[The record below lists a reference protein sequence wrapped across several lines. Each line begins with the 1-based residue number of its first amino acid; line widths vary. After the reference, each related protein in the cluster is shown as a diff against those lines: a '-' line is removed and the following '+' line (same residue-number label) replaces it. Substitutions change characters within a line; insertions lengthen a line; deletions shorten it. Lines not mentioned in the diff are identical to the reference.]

1 MKNWLSALAITVA
14 ATSIMPTVVEAKRLG
29 KGMSSGMQRSQP
41 ARPATPPPAQP
52 AAPQATPATPATAAT
67 AGAAGTAAAA
77 AAAPKR
83 SWMGPIAGLAAGLG
97 IAALLSHLGLGAGL
111 ANLLTM
117 ALFGIAAFFL
127 IRFLMRRFAG
137 GSQRPTLAAAGGA
150 PWTPN
155 MSSPQDQRTT
165 AFSPVPASAPTAA
178 VSTLPPLSP
187 VMSPGMSPSSPAAAA
202 PAVALPADF
211 DRPAFERIAKMIF
224 IRMQA
229 ANDSGDLND
238 LRQFTTPELYASI
251 RLDLQER
258 GSSPNVTD
266 VVNVDAD
273 VLELESTAEHEL
285 VSVRF
290 HGLIREAV
298 GAEAEAFDEV
308 WHLVRPADGSRQWAI
323 AGIQQVA

>member
-1 MKNWLSALAITVA
+1 MKTWLFALAVTVA
-14 ATSIMPTVVEAKRLG
+14 AASMAPTVVEAKRLG
-29 KGMSSGMQRSQP
+29 KGMSSGMQRTLP

-52 AAPQATPATPATAAT
+52 AAPQPAPTTPATAAT
-67 AGAAGTAAAA
+67 TAAAGTAVAA

-97 IAALLSHLGLGAGL
+97 IAALMSHFGLGAGL
-111 ANLLTM
+111 GNLLTM
-117 ALFGIAAFFL
+117 ALVGIAAFFL
-127 IRFLMRRFAG
+127 IRFLIQRFAG
-137 GSQRPTLAAAGGA
+137 NSQRPSLAAAGGA

-155 MSSPQDQRTT
+155 MSSPQDQRTS
-165 AFSPVPASAPTAA
+165 AYSPVPAAAPTAA
-178 VSTLPPLSP
+178 VAALPPLSP
-187 VMSPGMSPSSPAAAA
+187 VLSPDMSATSRAAA

-229 ANDSGDLND
+229 ANDSADLAD

-258 GSSPNVTD
+258 GTSPNVTD

-273 VLELESTAEHEL
+273 VLELESTAEQQL

>member
-1 MKNWLSALAITVA
+1 MKPWLLALAVTVA
-14 ATSIMPTVVEAKRLG
+14 AASMMPTAVEARRLG
-29 KGMSSGMQRSQP
+29 KGTSSGMQRSLP
-41 ARPATPPPAQP
+41 TRPAAPPPAQP
-52 AAPQATPATPATAAT
+52 ATPQPAPATPATAAT
-67 AGAAGTAAAA
+67 TAAAGTAAAA
-77 AAAPKR
+77 AAAPRR

-97 IAALLSHLGLGAGL
+97 IAALMSHFGLGAGL
-111 ANLLTM
+111 GNLLTI
-117 ALFGIAAFFL
+117 ALVGMGAFFV
-127 IRFLMRRFAG
+127 IRFLMQRFAG
-137 GSQRPTLAAAGGA
+137 ASQRPNLAAAGSA

-155 MSSPQDQRTT
+155 MTSPQEPRVN
-165 AFSPVPASAPTAA
+165 AYSPAPAA
-178 VSTLPPLSP
+178 VPMAALPPLSP
-187 VMSPGMSPSSPAAAA
+187 VMAPASSWSTAA

-211 DRPAFERIAKMIF
+211 DRPAFERIAKTIF

-229 ANDSGDLND
+229 ANDSADLND

-266 VVNVDAD
+266 VVKVDAD
-273 VLELESTAEHEL
+273 VLDLESTAQQQV

-298 GAEAEAFDEV
+298 GAEADAFDEV